1 MLGAATGAVGLV
13 ARERDLAEVGQL
25 LAAARLVTLTGPVG
39 VGKSKLAAQFA
50 ADATWGTRE
59 TADLQATQDEAA
71 AATCLREAAARLAG
85 PGGSRLLLIDNCE
98 PFVATVAEH
107 APQLLAEQA
116 GLRILVTS
124 RECLGVAEE
133 TVYQVRPL
141 PLDEAAAFFV
151 GRVGARRGGLAP
163 EVSPEIRQV
172 CERLDGLPLA
182 LELAAAQAALL
193 TPAQIM
199 SRLDDAMRLLI
210 GPPHAG
216 VARHRSLREALDWGA
231 RTLAPREQVLLRR
244 LSAFAGP
251 FTLDCAEVVCT
262 GTGLGHDEVLPA
274 LARLVA
280 MSLVGCDPSGAHSRY
295 WMLAIVRQYAGRL
308 LAESGEEEAIARALA
323 GYAITCPEALS
334 VADLLAVA
342 RRGEAA
348 DGLRLAAVAAPY
360 WLLSGRVAEGAALLA
375 TMLAQAEGGDSRES
389 LEHARA
395 LLAGGMLGCAL
406 GRLEDAAR
414 AAAVAADWCERA
426 GDERGQLWAQALA
439 GMASLAADPHA
450 AARLVGGAAQQLPGA
465 SPWAPALAAL
475 HSLALAEAG
484 QLAEAHDVAAR
495 AVEAA
500 PSGLLRGTAL
510 LTVARAARKQGR
522 LEAAQDALAAAE
534 SLAAE
539 PGAMGVRAVLLAES
553 CRLALDQWPDGVP
566 PASSRLEEAVSL
578 ASETGSPLLLAAV
591 LDVAGRSRL
600 RDGKPQ
606 SARSA
611 FARVTA
617 LSQRTGT
624 VQAAAGIL
632 GLGQVALA
640 SGAASAAWTLIEE
653 AHALAQAGSGP
664 ALHARTLQAVGD
676 CAWALGDASRAWS
689 AYHRALGLR
698 VDAGLGVAAVESLES
713 LACLAIEQDRAE
725 YGARLLGAA
734 EGLREAQGCPRRGT
748 DGRIT
753 AAAASAEAALGPGRH
768 AELRSDG
775 MRLSLS
781 EAVAY
786 ACRQRGPRQRGVG
799 WVSLT
804 PAERQVADLAAAG
817 MTNREIGQK
826 LFSSPRT
833 VQAHLSHV
841 FAKLGISSRKMLVA
855 EIASRN
861 RQLPLH
867 VPHASI

>member
-1 MLGAATGAVGLV
+1 V
-13 ARERDLAEVGQL
+13 
-25 LAAARLVTLTGPVG
+25 
-39 VGKSKLAAQFA
+39 
-50 ADATWGTRE
+50 
-59 TADLQATQDEAA
+59 
-71 AATCLREAAARLAG
+71 
-85 PGGSRLLLIDNCE
+85 
-98 PFVATVAEH
+98 
-107 APQLLAEQA
+107 
-116 GLRILVTS
+116 
-124 RECLGVAEE
+124 
-133 TVYQVRPL
+133 
-141 PLDEAAAFFV
+141 
-151 GRVGARRGGLAP
+151 
-163 EVSPEIRQV
+163 
-172 CERLDGLPLA
+172 
-182 LELAAAQAALL
+182 LL
-193 TPAQIM
+193 TPGQIM
-199 SRLDDAMRLLI
+199 KRLDDAMRLLV

-231 RTLAPREQVLLRR
+231 RTLAPREQILLRR

-251 FTLDCAEVVCT
+251 FTLDCAEEVCA
-262 GTGLGHDEVLPA
+262 GAGLSHHEVLPS

-280 MSLVGCDPSGAHSRY
+280 MSLVGCDPSGAQSRY

-308 LAESGEEEAIARALA
+308 LAESGEEEAIQRTLA
-323 GYAITCPEALS
+323 CYAIACPEALS
-334 VADLLAVA
+334 VADLLAAA
-342 RRGEAA
+342 RRSTGQVA

-360 WLLSGRVAEGAALLA
+360 WLLSGRVGDGATLLA
-375 TMLAQAEGGDSRES
+375 AMLAQAEGADSAETP
-389 LEHARA
+389 EHARA
-395 LLAGGMLGCAL
+395 LMAGGMLGCAL
-406 GRLEDAAR
+406 GRTEDAAR
-414 AAAVAADWCERA
+414 AAATAAAWCDRA
-426 GDERGQLWAQALA
+426 GDGPGQLWAQALA
-439 GMASLAADPHA
+439 GMASLAAAPHA
-450 AARLVGGAAQQLPGA
+450 AARLVADAERRLPGT
-465 SPWAPALAAL
+465 SPWGLALTAL
-475 HSLALAEAG
+475 HALALAEAG
-484 QLAEAHDVAAR
+484 QLGEAHDVAAR
-495 AVEAA
+495 ALAAADAA
-500 PSGLLRGTAL
+500 PLGLVKATTL
-510 LTVARAARKQGR
+510 LAAARVARKQGR
-522 LEAAQDALAAAE
+522 LEAAQEALAAAE
-534 SLAAE
+534 ALATE

-553 CRLALDQWPDGVP
+553 CRLALDRWPDGVP
-566 PASSRLEEAVSL
+566 PASSRIEEAIAL
-578 ASETGSPLLLAAV
+578 ATETGSPLLLAAV

-600 RDGKPQ
+600 REGKPQ

-617 LSQRTGT
+617 LSRETGT

-676 CAWALGDASRAWS
+676 CAWALGDASRAWG

-734 EGLREAQGCPRRGT
+734 EGLREAQGCARHGRA
-748 DGRIT
+748 DGRLV
-753 AAAASAEAALGPGRH
+753 AAAASAEEALTSERYG
-768 AELRSDG
+768 ELRSDG
-775 MRLSLS
+775 IRLSLS
-781 EAVAY
+781 EAAAY

-804 PAERQVADLAAAG
+804 PVERQVADLAAAG

-841 FAKLGISSRKMLVA
+841 FAKLGISSRKMLAA

-867 VPHASI
+867 VPRASILA